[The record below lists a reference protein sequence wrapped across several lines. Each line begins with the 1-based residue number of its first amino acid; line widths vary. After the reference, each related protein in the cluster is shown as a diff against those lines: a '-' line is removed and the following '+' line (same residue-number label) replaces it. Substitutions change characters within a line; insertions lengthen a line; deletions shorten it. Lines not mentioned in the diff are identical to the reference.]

1 MNMNNMTCREFA
13 NELASKAAVPGGG
26 GASAL
31 VGSLGAAL
39 GSMVCNLTL
48 GKKKY
53 AEVQDKI
60 AEILEKAQALKN
72 ELYLQISRDAEVFEP
87 LSKAYGLPSATDE
100 EKANK
105 AEIMEKALKEA
116 STVPMKIAEL
126 SVEAIKLHAELLP
139 IGSRLAVSDVGVGV
153 ALCKSALLG
162 AVLNIYINT
171 KSMTDRLYAE
181 EINKKAQDL
190 VNEGTVLADEVYEG
204 VLLIIK

>member
-1 MNMNNMTCREFA
+1 MDMNALTCLEFA
-13 NELASKAAVPGGG
+13 NELSSKAAVPGGG

-60 AEILEKAQALKN
+60 AEILEKTEALKN

-87 LSKAYGLPSATDE
+87 LSKAYGLPSGTDE
-100 EKANK
+100 EKIKK
-105 AEIMEKALKEA
+105 AEVMEEALKEA
-116 STVPMKIAEL
+116 STVPLEIARL
-126 SVEAIKLHAELLP
+126 AVEAIKLHSELLP

-171 KSMTDRLYAE
+171 KSMTDREYAE
-181 EINKKAQDL
+181 NINAKAESL
-190 VNEGTVLADEVYEG
+190 VKEGTALADEVYEG
-204 VLLIIK
+204 VLRIIR